1 MREILFIPLMCPQSI
16 SQAKSMVLNSIN
28 FYSSPLPDVI
38 NFVLFTTETRI
49 LTNFTLHY
57 VVVNTARPVLNRYVG
72 ASVRR
77 ASPGGIRGRI

>member
-1 MREILFIPLMCPQSI
+1 
-16 SQAKSMVLNSIN
+16 MVLNSIN